1 MSELQILGTKK
12 CKDTRL
18 AERFFKERGIH
29 KFHSVDLN
37 EKPLAR
43 GELENILRT
52 IPASELINTNA
63 KEYETLGLKY
73 LQFKPEDKLMETPA
87 LLICETNPNFSS
99 EGNALV
105 TAYISTAKS
114 TAFCQTLS
122 SLKLCTVRG

>member
-1 MSELQILGTKK
+1 LSELQILGTKK

-43 GELENILRT
+43 GELENIIRS

-73 LQFKPEDKLMETPA
+73 LQFNPEDKLMQIPA
-87 LLICETNPNFSS
+87 LLKTPIVRLGKKATVGVKPEIWKNWIS
-99 EGNALV
+99 E
-105 TAYISTAKS
+105 
-114 TAFCQTLS
+114 
-122 SLKLCTVRG
+122 LKK